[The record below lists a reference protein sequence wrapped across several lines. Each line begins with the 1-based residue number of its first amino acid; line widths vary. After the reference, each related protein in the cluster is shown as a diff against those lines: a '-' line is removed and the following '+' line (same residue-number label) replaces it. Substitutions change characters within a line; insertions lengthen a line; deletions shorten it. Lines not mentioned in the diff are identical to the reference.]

1 MLVVVPV
8 TPPGPA
14 GRANGDQS
22 AIFRTLANPL
32 RRRILSHLEQHQ
44 EANSTSLAQALGEST
59 GTTSYHLRKLA
70 EQGFVAEIPEKS
82 GGRERWWRALPFH
95 IQAPDPAKMAAAEL
109 SAAMEQTRAKAEHDI
124 DLYFRVLAQYEGPEG
139 WAQSSRGGFYMTKQ
153 ELLGFFKEYIA
164 LQWKYGH
171 TAQDAP
177 AGARPVALRF
187 FAVPDDTA
195 LGGNGGELP
204 FPSAGAHPRAL
215 AGPPPGI
222 AAGVMRN
229 HAPVRD
235 ELLLHSERRRG
246 DLFPQARPASRATI
260 ATCTRFAAP
269 SLVSTRDRCA
279 LTVASLMYRRA
290 AMSAL
295 E

>member
-1 MLVVVPV
+1 MPV

-109 SAAMEQTRAKAEHDI
+109 SAAMEHTRAKAEHDI

-153 ELLGFFKEYIA
+153 ELLGFFQEYIA

-171 TAQDAP
+171 TAKDAP

-195 LGGNGGELP
+195 LDGNSGELS
-204 FPSAGAHPRAL
+204 FTPR
-215 AGPPPGI
+215 
-222 AAGVMRN
+222 R
-229 HAPVRD
+229 
-235 ELLLHSERRRG
+235 
-246 DLFPQARPASRATI
+246 ARPVYRVTDISQYVGRKLTGKLCS
-260 ATCTRFAAP
+260 TCK
-269 SLVSTRDRCA
+269 
-279 LTVASLMYRRA
+279 
-290 AMSAL
+290 
-295 E
+295 